1 MERVNKWRFRL
12 ALVAEAMDYLRIV
25 PRTIIVGYSWLL
37 YEVVWWF
44 MALESPNME
53 QSALVSVMVTIA
65 GVVVGLY
72 TKSGHSWDNP
82 ITVWTKEPQQLKPK
96 VKIINLDEEG
106 YSTNGSSSSNIS
118 SKNESVTPPASFD
131 FPDID

>member
-12 ALVAEAMDYLRIV
+12 ALIAEAMDYLRIV
-25 PRTIIVGYSWLL
+25 PRTIIVGYAWLL

-44 MALESPNME
+44 MALPAPNME

-82 ITVWTKEPQQLKPK
+82 ITVWTKDPQPLIPK
-96 VKIINLDEEG
+96 IKILEED
-106 YSTNGSSSSNIS
+106 YSTNGGNVSSS
-118 SKNESVTPPASFD
+118 VTSDNSTPAPTNFE
-131 FPDID
+131 FPDMD